1 MKLIYKV
8 GSVEI
13 WQVQESYGMDYYVYG
28 VSSSPR
34 VVPSLDMARAIAMK
48 G

>member
-13 WQVQESYGMDYYVYG
+13 WQVQETYGFDYYVYG

-34 VVPSLDMARAIAMK
+34 IVPSLDMARAIATK

>member
-1 MKLIYKV
+1 MTLIYQV
-8 GSVEI
+8 GSIEI
-13 WQVQESYGMDYYVYG
+13 WQVQETHGFDYYVYG

-34 VVPSLDMARAIAMK
+34 VVPSLDMARAIAVK